1 MPPLRARARSSS
13 PPRAREERETVA
25 PLRIRARSSSPT
37 SALAPLA
44 RSPETLFT
52 VACFGML
59 GMGVALPWLSLR
71 SGVAFFGVRF
81 GRQWFVLLYLSYY
94 VAQLV
99 VLVLQFLFDAKLDLI
114 AGTRTA
120 FSVRLILSLSV
131 LVTTQIALPFVSGD
145 AAAALGLGT
154 LIGFFDG
161 SCFGSASQLFSTHG
175 ASSSFAY
182 FIGAS
187 LASVVAI
194 GASYA
199 SGFAEISSKDLP
211 ADGTAPVPLG
221 AFYYSMASAT
231 GLALAAV
238 LCLLFSE
245 SGEAHLDFLDRELLE
260 ATPNSARSMRV
271 LQKPR
276 ELAQRWGLEPE
287 QFGGERNDSAV
298 DASIATI
305 LKSTWHFHASIA
317 LLWLSST
324 LCDSL
329 IAFQPGAADSTTQ
342 NDAAFK
348 NHLLYSSLAGELCG
362 KFSLSIVSTYCM
374 RKDAGSA
381 GGDEGRDGG
390 RAPSSSSS
398 VNSGVRAEA
407 LFSSKARGSAEEAEE
422 PFLEGGGGDD
432 ADGVGVDSVPARSG
446 RTSGQSWML
455 AGSFFFA
462 LCVARLF
469 ILAVP
474 LLLHVLQP
482 IIPGAPAR
490 AGGINGWWFND
501 GILLV
506 LQATFDASGAFLS
519 SLAYALAPLALS
531 SSKAQTKNT
540 ALLSVTLT
548 VGSLVGLAGSFVI
561 GYNLRSS

>member
-1 MPPLRARARSSS
+1 MEQELVSLQP
-13 PPRAREERETVA
+13 A

-37 SALAPLA
+37 SALAAPA

-52 VACFGML
+52 VACFGMM
-59 GMGVALPWLSLR
+59 GVGVALPWLSLR

-99 VLVLQFLFDAKLDLI
+99 VLVLQFLFDSKLDLYV
-114 AGTRTA
+114 GTRTA
-120 FSVRLILSLSV
+120 FSVRLIVSLSV
-131 LVTTQIALPFVSGD
+131 LVTTQIALPFVSSD
-145 AAAALGLGT
+145 AAASLGLGT

-199 SGFAEISSKDLP
+199 SGFAEMSAKDLP

-221 AFYYSMASAT
+221 IFYYSMASAT

-260 ATPNSARSMRV
+260 ASPNSARSMRV
-271 LQKPR
+271 IQKPR
-276 ELAQRWGLEPE
+276 ELALRWGLGPVQTGME
-287 QFGGERNDSAV
+287 QSDSPV
-298 DASIATI
+298 DVSIASIVR
-305 LKSTWHFHASIA
+305 STWQYHASIA

-329 IAFQPGAADSTTQ
+329 IAFQPGAADSTTD

-362 KFSLSIVSTYCM
+362 KFSLMIVSSYCM
-374 RKDAGSA
+374 RKDTDSAA
-381 GGDEGRDGG
+381 GGTGRDSDD
-390 RAPSSSSS
+390 ALSSL
-398 VNSGVRAEA
+398 NSGSRAEV
-407 LFSSKARGSAEEAEE
+407 LFFSKARGSAEAEE
-422 PFLEGGGGDD
+422 PFLEDEDEAEGVGAGGGAG
-432 ADGVGVDSVPARSG
+432 AAQVLRG
-446 RTSGQSWML
+446 RNSKGGGRAWAL

-462 LCVARLF
+462 LCVVRLVL
-469 ILAVP
+469 LAAP

-490 AGGINGWWFND
+490 VGGINGWWYND
-501 GILLV
+501 GLLLV
-506 LQATFDASGAFLS
+506 LQAAFDASGAFLS
-519 SLAYALAPLALS
+519 SLAYALAPLVLS
-531 SSKAQTKNT
+531 SSKAQTQNT

-548 VGSLVGLAGSFVI
+548 VGSLLGLGGSFVI
-561 GYNLRSS
+561 GYYLRSA